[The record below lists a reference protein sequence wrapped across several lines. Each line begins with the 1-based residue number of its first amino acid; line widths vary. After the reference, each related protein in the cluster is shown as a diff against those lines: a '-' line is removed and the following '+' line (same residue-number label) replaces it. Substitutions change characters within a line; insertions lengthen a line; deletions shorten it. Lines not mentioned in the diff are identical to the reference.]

1 MERNITL
8 LDQVNNSKSTI
19 AERILARN
27 LKIYETLDTG
37 KKKRL
42 VPLSKMRISFDLPG
56 HRQYIS
62 EKTLSNLI

>member
-1 MERNITL
+1 MERNIIL

-37 KKKRL
+37 KKK
-42 VPLSKMRISFDLPG
+42 D
-56 HRQYIS
+56 
-62 EKTLSNLI
+62 